1 MRQVRIL
8 DSLQMIFQAVYE
20 KTESVLA
27 TVEINKARRFE
38 LSSIQPLQRGF
49 GVKVA
54 ARDLKSLGHLTVWVR
69 VPHSPLWRIDGQ
81 NIINNKFRDFN
92 DV

>member
-38 LSSIQPLQRGF
+38 LSSIQPLQIGDAECKDPYADCRKIRCSQG
-49 GVKVA
+49 
-54 ARDLKSLGHLTVWVR
+54 TC
-69 VPHSPLWRIDGQ
+69 I
-81 NIINNKFRDFN
+81 
-92 DV
+92 